1 MKLGIYSDM
10 GTKTCKEYPGSEFYI
25 QTDAQTFADWGVDM
39 LKLDCCYGGS
49 GMEIGLQ
56 PFLFSACLGI
66 PTESGKFLSII
77 RFIRMQSDKKQKLEP
92 CGKLLSN

>member
-56 PFLFSACLGI
+56 PFSSVLVYGYLQNQANSYQ
-66 PTESGKFLSII
+66 LSD
-77 RFIRMQSDKKQKLEP
+77 SLE
-92 CGKLLSN
+92 CNLIKNKS